1 MSFKNYFSSFT
12 IVLLILVIFI
22 LSSCGSAKREDVVY
36 FQDASNFET
45 LVDNNKTATKF
56 KVDDLVSIYVSS
68 LDPEATLPFNVS
80 RGAREIAPGVG
91 LGSSSRAEQVDYLVD
106 QDGMIDFPVI
116 GKIKISGLSPDE
128 LRNMLR
134 DLLSD
139 YLKDPIINIRLRN
152 FKVTVLGEVTRP
164 GTYPVNSEQITIME
178 ALGFAG
184 DMSLRAVRDNVL
196 VIRTFGGTK
205 VYTRIDLTSTELTK
219 SPVYYLTQNDV
230 VYVEPNK
237 QGMKESTL
245 DPLLPVYLTL
255 FTLLVSSTV
264 IVLTRN

>member
-1 MSFKNYFSSFT
+1 MSFKNRFSSF
-12 IVLLILVIFI
+12 IFIFLIFIIFI
-22 LSSCGSAKREDVVY
+22 LSSCAGAKREEVVY
-36 FQDASNFET
+36 FQDAGKFET
-45 LVDNNKTATKF
+45 LVDNNKTSTRF

-68 LDPEATLPFNVS
+68 LDPEASVPFNLI
-80 RGAREIAPGVG
+80 RGARETTPG
-91 LGSSSRAEQVDYLVD
+91 LGGSVRPEQVDYLID
-106 QDGMIDFPVI
+106 QEGMIDFPVI

-128 LRNMLR
+128 LRIMLR
-134 DLLSD
+134 ELLSD

-152 FKVTVLGEVTRP
+152 FRVTVLGEVNRP
-164 GTYPVNSEQITIME
+164 GTYPVNSEQLTIME
-178 ALGFAG
+178 ALGLAG

-196 VIRTFGGTK
+196 VIRNFEGTK
-205 VYTRIDLTSTELTK
+205 VYTRIDLTSKELTK

-237 QGMKESTL
+237 QGRKESVI

>member
-1 MSFKNYFSSFT
+1 MSFKNSFSSFRV
-12 IVLLILVIFI
+12 VLLLLVIFI
-22 LSSCGSAKREDVVY
+22 LSSCGSAKREDIVY

-68 LDPEATLPFNVS
+68 LDPEASVPFNLM
-80 RGAREIAPGVG
+80 RGARESIPGMG
-91 LGSSSRAEQVDYLVD
+91 GGSGRLEQVDYLVD

-128 LRNMLR
+128 LRIRLR
-134 DLLSD
+134 ELLSD

-164 GTYPVNSEQITIME
+164 GTYPINSEQITIME
-178 ALGFAG
+178 ALGLAG

-196 VIRTFGGTK
+196 VIRTFEGTK
-205 VYTRIDLTSTELTK
+205 VYTRIDLTSKELTK

-237 QGMKESTL
+237 QGRKESVI

>member
-1 MSFKNYFSSFT
+1 MSFKNFFSRLVS
-12 IVLLILVIFI
+12 ILLILVILI
-22 LSSCGSAKREDVVY
+22 LSSCGSAKRADVVY
-36 FQDASNFET
+36 FQDAGNYET
-45 LVDNNKTATKF
+45 LVDNNMPATLF

-68 LDPEATLPFNVS
+68 LDPEASVPFNLM
-80 RGAREIAPGVG
+80 RGARESAPG
-91 LGSSSRAEQVDYLVD
+91 LGGSGRIEQVDYLVD

-128 LRNMLR
+128 LRIMLR

-205 VYTRIDLTSTELTK
+205 VYTRVDLTSKEVTK

-237 QGMKESTL
+237 QGMKESNI
-245 DPLLPVYLTL
+245 DPNLGVYLTL

>member
-1 MSFKNYFSSFT
+1 MSFKNCLSSFT
-12 IVLLILVIFI
+12 IIFLILIIFI
-22 LSSCGSAKREDVVY
+22 LSSCAGAKREDVVY
-36 FQDASNFET
+36 FQNAGSFET
-45 LVDNNKTATKF
+45 LLDNNEPATKF
-56 KVDDLVSIYVSS
+56 KVDDLVSIYISS
-68 LDPEATLPFNVS
+68 LDPEASVPFNLI
-80 RGAREIAPGVG
+80 RGQSEGG
-91 LGSSSRAEQVDYLVD
+91 FNAEQVDYLID
-106 QDGMIDFPVI
+106 QEGMIDFPVI

-128 LRNMLR
+128 LRIMLR

-152 FKVTVLGEVTRP
+152 FKVTVLGAVNRP
-164 GTYPVNSEQITIME
+164 GTYPVNSEQINIME
-178 ALGFAG
+178 ALGLAG
-184 DMSLRAVRDNVL
+184 DASLRAERNNVL

-205 VYTRIDLTSTELTK
+205 VYTRIDLTSTNSTK
-219 SPVYYLTQNDV
+219 SPVYYLTQNDI

-237 QGMKESTL
+237 SGRKESTL